1 VKSNKILLG
10 VSLFSAMS
18 FAMDIDYFGG
28 VGIGRYDIIVKSFLY
43 KNDNLEAQIK
53 SEDKDK
59 LEEIRIGAILNKT
72 HKLYVSFDKMKSD
85 SDVDLNMYAFNYN
98 YLFNLEKLQ
107 LKPYI
112 GTSYAIIKYE
122 EKLYNDSDITWEKS
136 KAKLNANSLLLN
148 VGFDLVIKKHHC
160 INFEYSFSLTASG
173 DETVGLTYNGNS
185 YEEKIELDKMSK
197 WIISYNYLF

>member
-1 VKSNKILLG
+1 MKSNKILLG

-160 INFEYSFSLTASG
+160 INFGYSLSLVSSG
-173 DETVGLTYNGNS
+173 SETVGFRYDNDLYKGKVKVDEIN
-185 YEEKIELDKMSK
+185 KLV
-197 WIISYNYLF
+197 ISYNYIF